1 MSDSAQEDW
10 SLKERHETSAQR
22 LDRNWSSL
30 LQELRVV
37 QTGVQLLT
45 GFLLTLPFQEHFGTL
60 SPFLK
65 GVYLVA
71 VAASVMSTLL
81 LVSPVAAHRILFRQ
95 RKLEATI
102 MTAHRLALAGLGLLG
117 IALAAVTFII
127 FDVVAGVTWAI
138 AVSAVA
144 IAAFVIFWII
154 VPTVQKPSHD

>member
-1 MSDSAQEDW
+1 MSDLTQEDW

-45 GFLLTLPFQEHFGTL
+45 GFLLTLPFQQHFDTL
-60 SPFLK
+60 SPLLK

-71 VAASVMSTLL
+71 VAASVMATLL

-127 FDVVAGVTWAI
+127 FAVVAGSLWSMVACGV
-138 AVSAVA
+138 AV
-144 IAAFVIFWII
+144 AAFVIFWII
-154 VPTVQKPSHD
+154 VPTMQKPSHD